1 MIERITEEEFVEY
14 FRCKKEESYIV
25 DKLSEVEKEYWS
37 LNTKVLSCRKKY
49 ISENKNIC
57 FLTIRV
63 NEVNIY
69 DIVAI
74 LFEFNEVRY
83 ITPNKKYILEE
94 CLRCGDYLLFTDS
107 EVLSE
112 HDYYL
117 IENFEHIKYELNDV
131 SEPNISDNLNDYQ
144 IIDRSL
150 IDYEKYMPHIGQAMV
165 SNCISLQFSRGCR
178 FNCAYCQKVYL
189 SSYRNRSADNIFEEM
204 SMYYKLGVR
213 RFAFVDDL
221 PNFNRSESIR
231 FFKMIYNSG
240 MKAQLFFPNG
250 LRGDILD
257 FEYIDYMIQ
266 AGTVNIDLA
275 LETASPRLQKLINKN
290 LDVDKLRENLEYLI
304 QNYPDV
310 ILELQMMIGL
320 PTETGEEAVES
331 MNYIKRLKWID
342 FPYMHI
348 LKIYPNTPMASLA
361 IKHGVSEEDI
371 KKSNDLGYHE
381 LPSTLPFSKI
391 FVKKCQSD
399 FLNRYFLDKERL
411 NTVLFKQAK
420 IMTEREMIQKYD
432 SYLPMKIQT
441 ISDIENLAGI
451 EKIQCVPEERYHI
464 DELNEKI
471 RSISPD
477 KKKGK
482 NKYKIMLLDLTL
494 KFDECSDK
502 IYHVVEPPLG
512 QMYILSYLNKT
523 IGEKIEGK
531 ILKSGV
537 DFESYEEL
545 RKQIEDFSPQFIGIR
560 GMNYYKTFLH
570 YTVNLIRQ
578 WGFEGYIAVGGPYAT
593 SSYNVLLS
601 DINIDFAMIGEGE
614 ETFVNII
621 NNIISDN
628 AEKIYTI
635 KGVVVRKT
643 PLLAWGTIRIINYL

>member
-1 MIERITEEEFVEY
+1 MVGRITADKFIDY
-14 FRCKKEESYIV
+14 FRCKEDNVYIV
-25 DKLSEVEKEYWS
+25 DKLTEEERRYWS
-37 LNTKVLSCRKKY
+37 LDKNVFFCRKKY
-49 ISENKNIC
+49 IEENRKMC
-57 FLTIRV
+57 FITILV

-69 DIVAI
+69 DVIAI
-74 LFEFNEVRY
+74 LLEFEEVRY
-83 ITPNKKYILEE
+83 ITPNKTYILEE
-94 CLRCGDYLLFTDS
+94 CAKNKEYFLYTDTDT
-107 EVLSE
+107 LSE
-112 HDYYL
+112 QDYY
-117 IENFEHIKYELNDV
+117 IIGNFEYKKYEINGFTVPD
-131 SEPNISDNLNDYQ
+131 ISDNLNDYQ

-150 IDYEKYMPHIGQAMV
+150 VNYEKYMPYIGQAMV
-165 SNCISLQFSRGCR
+165 NNCMSLQFSRGCQ

-204 SMYYKLGVR
+204 NMYYNLGVR

-221 PNFNRSESIR
+221 PNYNRSESIR

-240 MKAQLFFPNG
+240 MKVQLFFPNG

-290 LDVDKLRENLEYLI
+290 LDVDKLRKNLEYLI
-304 QNYPDV
+304 QNYPEV

-348 LKIYPNTPMASLA
+348 LKIYPNTPMALLA
-361 IKHGVSEEDI
+361 IRHGILEKDI
-371 KKSNDLGYHE
+371 NKSNDLGYHE
-381 LPSTLPFSKI
+381 LPTTLPFSKI
-391 FVKKCQSD
+391 FVIKCQSD
-399 FLNRYFLDKERL
+399 FLNKYFLNKERL
-411 NTVLFKQAK
+411 KTVLFKQAK

-432 SYLPMKIQT
+432 SYLPMKIKT
-441 ISDIENLAGI
+441 LSDIENLAEI
-451 EKIQCVPEERYHI
+451 EKIQCVPEEKYHI
-464 DELNEKI
+464 DELNKKI
-471 RSISPD
+471 KSISPE

-482 NKYKIMLLDLTL
+482 GGYKIMFLDLTL
-494 KFDECSDK
+494 KFNECSDK

-512 QMYILSYLNKT
+512 QMYILSYLNKI

-537 DFESYEEL
+537 DFKSYEEL
-545 RKQIEDFSPQFIGIR
+545 REQIKGFNPQFIGIR
-560 GMNYYKTFLH
+560 GMNYYRTFLH

-578 WGFEGYIAVGGPYAT
+578 WGFRGYIAVGGPYAT
-593 SSYNVLLS
+593 SSYDLLLS
-601 DINIDFAMIGEGE
+601 DINIDFTIVGEGE
-614 ETFVNII
+614 ETFVKII

-628 AEKIYTI
+628 AEKIRTV

-643 PLLAWGTIRIINYL
+643 PLLSVGTIRIINYL